1 MDFKVVQK
9 EIQLQSRGWIPTFHD
24 ISREVVEIAEN
35 SGIKNGTVSVVSHHT
50 TCSVMIQEC
59 SHDIDRFD

>member
-24 ISREVVEIAEN
+24 ISREVVEIAEIPQDACT
-35 SGIKNGTVSVVSHHT
+35 GIFA
-50 TCSVMIQEC
+50 MI
-59 SHDIDRFD
+59 S

>member
-24 ISREVVEIAEN
+24 ISREVVEIEQVLEL
-35 SGIKNGTVSVVSHHT
+35 GTSQLV
-50 TCSVMIQEC
+50 Q
-59 SHDIDRFD
+59 FL